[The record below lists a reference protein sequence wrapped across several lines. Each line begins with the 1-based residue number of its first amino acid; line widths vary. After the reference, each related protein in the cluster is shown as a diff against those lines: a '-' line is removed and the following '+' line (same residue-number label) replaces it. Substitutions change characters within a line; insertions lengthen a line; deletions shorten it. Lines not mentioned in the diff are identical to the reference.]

1 MTGISNIADNGKSRD
16 VYAIKLELE
25 LSRVQQE
32 RQFLQ
37 GLWSEKEASLT
48 SIISEQR
55 KVISLLESVLK
66 NNQHLLDAMHEGG
79 QKKEEEFLALAS
91 EIESSFTELQA
102 SVSELRKNLANAE
115 HLLERKEQELHENF
129 AKTQHLTQE
138 VNRLESNIEQVLV
151 ESDRRKLDL
160 EALTK
165 VATEDAKMLQG
176 LEEEINVLRKNLS
189 NAEHLLERKEK
200 ELHDGFAKTQHL
212 TNEVSRLETKV
223 EQVLAESDR
232 RKDDLEALTKVAS
245 EDAKALQDLEEKIH
259 ILTNNKRLLKQQM
272 ASNSEEFLKRAV
284 LLENEVKR
292 LASELSDEKQRSL
305 EARNK
310 LLQDTENRI
319 SEKTGLLQLEVKAR
333 DEQLTKLSLDLEQK
347 RLSELQLGKE
357 KIKLEDDKAVAD
369 KLRLSAADALEKEKD
384 EHAKQKVQFEELNG
398 QYEKKIVVL
407 QGLLSREERYK
418 AIINE
423 LETKAS
429 HEKEK
434 AYGTISYQLGYS
446 ILQAGKSIRG
456 FFRLPMALL
465 RIRHIA
471 KQRRVAS
478 KRLRDSRDLE
488 KANAI
493 GKSTVAFLQNQ
504 LNPGERSTAQPEL
517 KIAGVMDE
525 FTYHSYAPEAKILQL
540 HPENWE
546 NQLVDFAP
554 DMLFIESAWQG
565 LDGLWKTKIS
575 NAKEEIQGAIEWC
588 KKNGVPT
595 LFWNKEDPV
604 HFGTFLPIAG
614 LVDYVFTTDIDCI
627 PKYKRKLGHN
637 HVYLLPFAAQPKAHN
652 PVEKYDRKDAFNF
665 AGSYYL
671 RYPERQRDFASLID
685 TVEKY
690 RGVEIYD
697 RNFDNPHP
705 HYTFPEKYRRFI
717 LGKLPFSE
725 IDKAYKGY
733 KFGINMN
740 TIKQSQTMFA
750 RRVFEML
757 ASNTVVVSNFSRG
770 VRLLFGDLVVSSDN
784 ASQLQSQVQQYCE
797 SEISYRKFRLLGLR
811 KVFSEHTY
819 AHRLAYIKSKLT
831 GQTYEFQHAHVYVVA
846 RVRNET
852 ELKYV
857 RENFER
863 QTYTHK
869 SLLLI
874 STDDFYIA
882 DSAISSET
890 TVCRSLNQF
899 VLQLNNMEDPSAR
912 ISIFSKTDYYG
923 ANYLF
928 DLALS
933 GQYSDAKVVGKSA
946 FYSQAEFGIKLV
958 NDGSQ
963 YRPCEELMARCA
975 LFNRAILTENLVN
988 EIYES
993 PESVS
998 IKQQEMLAIDEFN
1011 YCRITTGLPIKDVED
1026 LVGDLPIADQGI
1038 SYSTQLIA
1046 ISESLESLPD
1056 DIANEETISEPML
1069 TAEELFNLIVEPASS
1084 AIQFKM
1090 QKNVFRIT
1098 SKLPEN
1104 KHAYVYTK
1112 RNFRRDE
1119 LNLVLNSEFKFHCS
1133 GPLSVLT
1140 VFEFQDKDGKK
1151 IAHSMNKVGD
1161 AHALAIPEECVFVR
1175 FGLKLQGAG
1184 YILIDKL
1191 VFGSKRE
1198 RPFAVIGKS
1207 PSLIVSKQYPDYDDL
1222 YKYGFVH
1229 SRVRAYKA
1237 QNHITNIFRI
1247 ASNSTKYYREF
1258 EGIDIA
1264 SGDYSLLN
1272 HSLSTGQFRNV
1283 LIHILDDKMWEVV
1296 KLHLKKI
1303 RVIVWVH
1310 GSEIQHWK
1318 RRAFEFKN
1326 MNDAEI
1332 KRQKRLSDNRL
1343 KFWKEILAKHDP
1355 NLHFVFVSQ
1364 WLVDSTEE
1372 DLDIK
1377 IPKES
1382 YTIINNF
1389 IDNSIF
1395 KFNPKIEGDRLKVLS
1410 IRPYAKLVYANDLTV
1425 SAILELSK
1433 RPFFNELH
1441 FTIVGDGDLFDET
1454 VKPLRQFT
1462 NVIIEKRFLTHTEIA
1477 AYHAAHGIFLVPTR
1491 MDTQGVS
1498 RDEAMSSGLVPITT
1512 AVAAIP
1518 EFVNDTVGIVSPPED
1533 FVSLANAVEYL
1544 YKNPEHYVR
1553 LSNNA
1558 AERTKRQFGFEQ
1570 TLKRELSLL
1579 SQF

>member
-1 MTGISNIADNGKSRD
+1 MTGIANVADNGKSRD

-37 GLWSEKEASLT
+37 ELWLEKEASLT

-66 NNQHLLDAMHEGG
+66 NNQHLLDAMHDGG

-91 EIESSFTELQA
+91 EIESSFTELKA
-102 SVSELRKNLANAE
+102 SVSELRKNLAKAE
-115 HLLERKEQELHENF
+115 HLLEEKEQELHESF
-129 AKTQHLTQE
+129 AKTQL
-138 VNRLESNIEQVLV
+138 
-151 ESDRRKLDL
+151 
-160 EALTK
+160 LTK
-165 VATEDAKMLQG
+165 
-176 LEEEINVLRKNLS
+176 
-189 NAEHLLERKEK
+189 
-200 ELHDGFAKTQHL
+200 
-212 TNEVSRLETKV
+212 EVSRLESKI
-223 EQVLAESDR
+223 EQILVESDR

-259 ILTNNKRLLKQQM
+259 ILVNNERLLKQQI
-272 ASNSEEFLKRAV
+272 ASNSEEFLNKTTA
-284 LLENEVKR
+284 LENEVKR
-292 LASELSDEKQRSL
+292 LANELSGEKQRSL
-305 EARNK
+305 EVRNK
-310 LLQDTENRI
+310 LIQDAENRI
-319 SEKTGLLQLEVKAR
+319 SEKTGLVQLEIKAR
-333 DEQLTKLSLDLEQK
+333 DEQLVKLSLELEK
-347 RLSELQLGKE
+347 ERLSAQQLAQE
-357 KIKLEDDKAVAD
+357 KSKLESDKTAAD
-369 KLRLSAADALEKEKD
+369 KLRLSSVDALEKQKV
-384 EHAKQKVQFEELNG
+384 EHAKLKARLEELNG

-407 QGLLSREERYK
+407 QGLLSREQRYK
-418 AIINE
+418 TIINE

-429 HEKEK
+429 HEREK

-446 ILQAGKSIRG
+446 ILQAGKSIG
-456 FFRLPMALL
+456 GLFRLPMALL
-465 RIRHIA
+465 RLRHIA
-471 KQRRVAS
+471 KQ
-478 KRLRDSRDLE
+478 KRIAAKRMRDSRDLD
-488 KANAI
+488 KKNAI
-493 GKSTVAFLQNQ
+493 GKSAVALAQNQ
-504 LNPGERSTAQPEL
+504 LVPASMSTSQPQL

-546 NQLVDFAP
+546 NQLVEFAP
-554 DMLFIESAWQG
+554 DILFIESAWQG

-575 NAKEEIQGAIEWC
+575 NAKEEIRGAIEWC

-627 PKYKRKLGHN
+627 PRYKRKLGHN
-637 HVYLLPFAAQPKAHN
+637 HVYLLPFAAQPKTHN
-652 PVEKYDRKDAFNF
+652 PIEKYDRKDAFNF

-685 TVEKY
+685 TVGKY
-690 RGVEIYD
+690 RAVEIYD

-757 ASNTVVVSNFSRG
+757 ACNTVVVSNFSRG

-831 GQTYEFQHAHVYVVA
+831 GQAYEFQRAHLYVVS
-846 RVRNET
+846 RVDNEA
-852 ELKYV
+852 ELNYI

-863 QTYTHK
+863 QTYTNK

-874 STDDFYIA
+874 SADNFSIHDD
-882 DSAISSET
+882 AISSEM
-890 TVCRSLNQF
+890 TVCRNLSQF
-899 VLQLNNMEDPSAR
+899 IAHLNNIVDPSAK
-912 ISIFSKTDYYG
+912 ISVFSKTDYYG

-933 GQYSDAKVVGKSA
+933 CQYSDAEVVGKNTY
-946 FYSQAEFGIKLV
+946 YSQTEFGVKLV

-963 YRPCEELMARCA
+963 YRPCDELMARSA
-975 LFNRAILTENLVN
+975 LFSRVILTENLVN
-988 EIYES
+988 ELYEC

-998 IKQQEMLAIDEFN
+998 LKQQKMLAIDEFN
-1011 YCRITTGLPIKDVED
+1011 YCRITTGIAIRDVED
-1026 LVGDLPIADQGI
+1026 LVSDLSIADQGI
-1038 SYSTQLIA
+1038 TYSTQLIS

-1056 DIANEETISEPML
+1056 DIAIQETISEPML

-1084 AIQFKM
+1084 AIQFNM
-1090 QKNVFRIT
+1090 QKGVFKIA

-1112 RNFRRDE
+1112 TNFRRDQ

-1151 IAHSMNKVGD
+1151 IAHSMNKAGD

-1184 YILIDKL
+1184 YVLIDKL
-1191 VFGSKRE
+1191 VFGSKQE

-1207 PSLIVSKQYPDYDDL
+1207 PNLIVSKQYPDYDDL

-1237 QNHITNIFRI
+1237 QNHITNIFRVA
-1247 ASNSTKYYREF
+1247 ASNTKYYREF

-1272 HSLSTGQFRNV
+1272 HSLATGQFKNV
-1283 LIHILDDKMWEVV
+1283 LIHILDNKIWEVI
-1296 KLHLKKI
+1296 KLHLKNT

-1318 RRAFEFKN
+1318 RRSFEFKN

-1343 KFWKEILAKHDP
+1343 KFWKEILTQHDP

-1377 IPKES
+1377 IPKSS
-1382 YTIINNF
+1382 YTVINNF
-1389 IDNSIF
+1389 IDASIF
-1395 KFNPKIEGDRLKVLS
+1395 KHSPKAENDRLKVLS

-1425 SAILELSK
+1425 STILELSK

-1441 FTIVGDGDLFDET
+1441 FTIVGDGELFDET

-1462 NVIIEKRFLTHTEIA
+1462 NVIIEKRFLSHREIA
-1477 AYHAAHGIFLVPTR
+1477 AYHADHGIFLVPTR

-1518 EFVNDTVGIVSPPED
+1518 EFVDDTVGIVSPAED
-1533 FVSLANAVEYL
+1533 FISLANAVEYL
-1544 YKNPEHYVR
+1544 YNNPEHYVK

-1558 AERTKRQFGFEQ
+1558 AERTKKQFGFER
-1570 TLKRELSLL
+1570 TLKKEISLL